1 MTRYLFILFHLVLTS
16 LLFVDFLLSPQ
27 GSEQEIISF
36 LPMLTL
42 FLIVVG
48 IWIKKKWSYIPAVL
62 NVIGATGLLVLILT
76 SKLVLGEFF
85 IAQYAAV
92 YFVFII
98 LEVSTII
105 FVVKNY
111 PVKDEFA
118 IPNIENE

>member
-1 MTRYLFILFHLVLTS
+1 LVLTA

-48 IWIKKKWSYIPAVL
+48 IWTKKKWSYIPAFL
-62 NVIGATGLLVLILT
+62 NIIGATGLLVLMLT
-76 SKLVLGEFF
+76 NKLVLGEFY
-85 IAQYAAV
+85 IAQYAAA

-118 IPNIENE
+118 VIDNES

>member
-1 MTRYLFILFHLVLTS
+1 MTRYLFILFHLVLTA

-42 FLIVVG
+42 FSIVVG
-48 IWIKKKWSYIPAVL
+48 IWTKKKWSYIPAVL
-62 NVIGATGLLVLILT
+62 NIVGATGLLILILT

-85 IAQYAAV
+85 VAQYTAV

-98 LEVSTII
+98 LEASTII

-118 IPNIENE
+118 VPNIENE